1 MNIQI
6 GKLYQTNCSYDLI
19 YTDSWS
25 PGIHKCSHHKKG
37 GTVLILD
44 LMPQDRNKV
53 SVKVL
58 TDDGKI
64 GWIRSLECNLDVNL
78 TLISL
83 PQK

>member
-6 GKLYQTNCSYDLI
+6 GKLYQANCSYDLT

-25 PGIHKCSHHKKG
+25 PGIHQCSQHKKG
-37 GTVLILD
+37 GTVFILD
-44 LMPQDRNKV
+44 LMPHDRNKV

-64 GWIRSLECNLDVNL
+64 GWIRSLEHNLDVNL